1 MINTPVIRNLK
12 ENHKRVGIES
22 KKGDRDNLR
31 EFKSQEGKIK
41 KWITCDTYNRS
52 YRLYERWKIC
62 PHELLGKT
70 WLKGTQSWYVIL
82 NIKYNG

>member
-41 KWITCDTYNRS
+41 K
-52 YRLYERWKIC
+52 
-62 PHELLGKT
+62 
-70 WLKGTQSWYVIL
+70 
-82 NIKYNG
+82 